1 MFKNLKMKLTL
12 INLFSVGLILIM
24 VLVGI
29 YIIMD
34 QNIERRAD
42 IAMRTFSTMD
52 NGQKK
57 PVPPEFRKYKD
68 NIFYAKTDEMN
79 NIIETSQKLPVDLS
93 GLTKMVELSVP
104 KGFQGFITYDN
115 VTYRF
120 QHVGRKG
127 SYYIFLSTQIEKDLL
142 VQLMG
147 TCIAVGFAALLLVLI
162 LSFYV
167 AERALIPIRKSWEEQ
182 KNFIADASHELRSP
196 LTVILTN
203 IELVMGNGSETVDS
217 QKRWLSSVKDESLRM
232 SKMVND
238 MLQLARADANQ
249 EVMEKKSFELSK
261 ILTNAFDSLEP
272 VAKGKNLIYEISVGA
287 DGLILGDQRYINQLI
302 TILLDNAIKYTEP
315 GGRVKLLLEATPEE
329 YHITVKD
336 SGIGIPSD
344 QVKKVFERFYR
355 VDKARSRAEDGT
367 GLGLAIADWIVNAH
381 HGSIRVDSILGEGSS
396 FIVVLPKG
404 K

>member
-1 MFKNLKMKLTL
+1 
-12 INLFSVGLILIM
+12 
-24 VLVGI
+24 
-29 YIIMD
+29 
-34 QNIERRAD
+34 
-42 IAMRTFSTMD
+42 
-52 NGQKK
+52 
-57 PVPPEFRKYKD
+57 
-68 NIFYAKTDEMN
+68 
-79 NIIETSQKLPVDLS
+79 
-93 GLTKMVELSVP
+93 
-104 KGFQGFITYDN
+104 
-115 VTYRF
+115 
-120 QHVGRKG
+120 
-127 SYYIFLSTQIEKDLL
+127 
-142 VQLMG
+142 MG